1 MLSPLYDALVTG
13 SDPLGGGEFPFGDLS
28 KLFGA
33 FGNSDPWQQAAQ
45 IAQAVA
51 SDGES
56 EPNVEPKVRIAL
68 QDLARVA
75 LLYLAEVPGVRGSPA
90 LHSTTV
96 GVKPVTRAQ
105 WTTDSLDAYRQFFER
120 FGEAIGQM
128 APPEP
133 TSGADPFAAMFGTMF
148 SSLAPMM
155 VAASAGAMIGHL
167 GQHALG
173 QYELPVPRSSDSVL
187 LVPSAIEAAATEW
200 DVPVDELRMW
210 ILVHELA
217 SHALITIPHVRKHF
231 DSLFIDFATAFRL
244 DPEKIEE
251 QFGQIGGIEDLA
263 KIQELSQELN
273 DPEVILSMM
282 RTRTHDLLMPQ
293 LDALVAAFLGSVDFA
308 VERVCLTLVPSH
320 AKIRQAMRERTLDV
334 TPADRFMERPLG
346 INITEGTHDRAR
358 RFVDGSIER
367 IGDTGIEK
375 LWGDEL
381 DLPTAAELDAPGLW
395 LARVGL
401 DPDMELPDVEI
412 PDDLS
417 GLDDL

>member
-1 MLSPLYDALVTG
+1 MTG

-33 FGNSDPWQQAAQ
+33 FGNADPWQQAAQ

-51 SDGES
+51 SEGES

-68 QDLARVA
+68 EDLARVA
-75 LLYLAEVPGVRGSPA
+75 LLYLAEVPGVASSPA
-90 LHSTTV
+90 LHSTSV

-120 FGEAIGQM
+120 FGEAIGQVG
-128 APPEP
+128 PPDLA
-133 TSGADPFAAMFGTMF
+133 SGADPFAAMFGTMF

-173 QYELPVPRSSDSVL
+173 QYELPVPRSSDRVL
-187 LVPSAIEAAATEW
+187 VVPSAIDDAADEW
-200 DVPVDELRMW
+200 GVPVDELRMW

-217 SHALITIPHVRKHF
+217 SHALITIPHVRRHF
-231 DSLFIDFATAFRL
+231 DALFIDFATAFRL
-244 DPEKIEE
+244 DPARIEQE
-251 QFGQIGGIEDLA
+251 FGHIGGLEDLS
-263 KIQELSQELN
+263 KIQELSEQFN
-273 DPEVILSMM
+273 DPEAILSLM

-293 LDALVAAFLGSVDFA
+293 LDALVAAFLGMVDFA
-308 VERVCLTLVPSH
+308 VERVCLTLVPNH
-320 AKIRQAMRERTLDV
+320 ALIRQAMRERTLAV
-334 TPADRFMERPLG
+334 NPADRFMERLLG
-346 INITEGTHDRAR
+346 INITEGTLDRGR
-358 RFVDGSIER
+358 RFINGIIER
-367 IGDTGIEK
+367 VGDAGIEK

-381 DLPTAAELDAPGLW
+381 DMPTAAELDAPGLW

-401 DPDMELPDVEI
+401 DPDMELPDIEI

>member
-1 MLSPLYDALVTG
+1 MTG

-28 KLFGA
+28 KLFGS
-33 FGNSDPWQQAAQ
+33 FGNTDPWQQAAQ

-56 EPNVEPKVRIAL
+56 EPNVEPKVRMAL
-68 QDLARVA
+68 EDLARVA
-75 LLYLAEVPGVRGSPA
+75 LLYLSEVPGVSGSPA
-90 LHSTTV
+90 MQSTSVT
-96 GVKPVTRAQ
+96 VKPVTRAQ

-128 APPEP
+128 APPDLAA
-133 TSGADPFAAMFGTMF
+133 GNDPFAAMFGTMF

-173 QYELPVPRSSDSVL
+173 QYELPVPRPSDKVL
-187 LVPSAIEAAATEW
+187 VVPSAIDAAAAEW
-200 DVPVDELRMW
+200 GVPVDELRMW
-210 ILVHELA
+210 MLVHELA
-217 SHALITIPHVRKHF
+217 SHAIITIPHVRRHF
-231 DSLFIDFATAFRL
+231 DALLIDFATAFRL
-244 DPEKIEE
+244 DPAKIEE
-251 QFGQIGGIEDLA
+251 QFGHIGGLEDLGR
-263 KIQELSQELN
+263 IQELSEQFN

-293 LDALVAAFLGSVDFA
+293 LDAIVAAFLGTVDFA

-320 AKIRQAMRERTLDV
+320 ATIRRAMRDRTLDV
-334 TPADRFMERPLG
+334 TPADRFMERLLG
-346 INITEGTHDRAR
+346 INITEGTLDRGR
-358 RFVDGSIER
+358 RFIDGIIER
-367 IGDTGIEK
+367 IGDAGIEK

-401 DPDMELPDVEI
+401 DPDMELPDIEI